1 MMEAISPTFF
11 MEEISPILN
20 FMRNSR
26 STAEISVMCSRLSQS
41 LNVVCGRFRRDVNGV
56 IVKNILKYAVQSFK
70 NFSCVHGKIPFCD
83 LI

>member
-26 STAEISVMCSRLSQS
+26 STAEISVMVDPFACKRIIEALPETM
-41 LNVVCGRFRRDVNGV
+41 
-56 IVKNILKYAVQSFK
+56 KKYNIEKLKDIIGGA
-70 NFSCVHGKIPFCD
+70 H
-83 LI
+83 

>member
-20 FMRNSR
+20 FMQNSR

-41 LNVVCGRFRRDVNGV
+41 SMSSAVVFGV
-56 IVKNILKYAVQSFK
+56 S
-70 NFSCVHGKIPFCD
+70 
-83 LI
+83 

>member
-26 STAEISVMCSRLSQS
+26 STAEISVMCSRLFLS
-41 LNVVCGRFRRDVNGV
+41 
-56 IVKNILKYAVQSFK
+56 
-70 NFSCVHGKIPFCD
+70 
-83 LI
+83 